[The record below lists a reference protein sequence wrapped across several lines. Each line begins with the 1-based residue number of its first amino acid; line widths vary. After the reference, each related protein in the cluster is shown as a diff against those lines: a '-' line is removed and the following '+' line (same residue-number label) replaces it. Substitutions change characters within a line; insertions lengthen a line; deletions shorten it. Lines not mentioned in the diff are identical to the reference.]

1 LRLLGAA
8 RDTARAMSEK
18 EVERI
23 RETFAAF
30 ARGDATGFKETL
42 NREMTWHS
50 ALVPLLQKTTYHGP
64 DEIWRLLSDEI
75 PAVLEGFG
83 AEVIEIEDLG
93 DTTLATVRF
102 SGTATSTGLLVE
114 QTVFQ
119 LWRHRNGKG
128 IEMRAFRR
136 RGEALEAAGL
146 KE

>member
-1 LRLLGAA
+1 
-8 RDTARAMSEK
+8 MSKK
-18 EVERI
+18 EVERV

-30 ARGDATGFKETL
+30 TRGDAPGFKKTL
-42 NREMTWHS
+42 DREMTWHS

-64 DEIWRLLSDEI
+64 DEIWRLLTEEI
-75 PAVLEGFG
+75 PAVLDGFG

-93 DTTLATVRF
+93 DLTLATVRF

-128 IEMRAFRR
+128 IEMHASRR
-136 RGEALEAAGL
+136 RADALEAAGL
-146 KE
+146 SE